1 MGGPSGSPPPPPHV
15 APPPAP
21 LVPSQRV
28 ESGQSARAPL
38 SPREIRTLL
47 IVGGAAA
54 LWLTDALH
62 HWHPVIPALIAWIC
76 LLAPGIGV
84 ITWNDFEQGFG
95 WANLFV

>member
-1 MGGPSGSPPPPPHV
+1 M
-15 APPPAP
+15 
-21 LVPSQRV
+21 
-28 ESGQSARAPL
+28 
-38 SPREIRTLL
+38 
-47 IVGGAAA
+47 GGAAA

-95 WANLFV
+95 WPTCS